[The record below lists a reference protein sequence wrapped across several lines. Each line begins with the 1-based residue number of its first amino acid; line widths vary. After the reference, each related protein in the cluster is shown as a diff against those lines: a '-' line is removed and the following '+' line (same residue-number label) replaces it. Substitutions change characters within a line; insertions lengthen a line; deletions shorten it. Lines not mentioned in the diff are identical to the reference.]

1 MDDVA
6 LQAEE
11 KALTMALGPRA
22 KTWLGRIGAFLGLA
36 GVVFVGIR
44 LHGYAGE
51 IDFRRMGA
59 GSYAAIA
66 ALAGVYGASNLLLAL
81 GWRHLM
87 HHAGVQVSR
96 SWAVRAYAVSQLAK
110 YVPGNIFQF
119 AGRQAIGLAA
129 GIGNGP
135 LVKSTLHELAFLVA
149 GGVLFSPLVLPLV
162 LTGLPN
168 WLGWISF
175 IAAVAIVLCVAVRA
189 GGADFGAA
197 AVFYLAFLALS
208 GVVFAAAC
216 DLAGGT
222 GRVALYPAIAGAYV
236 VAWLVG
242 LVTPGAPAG
251 IGIREAILL
260 VLLGGLSTGPIILLA
275 VVIGRIIT
283 VLGDLLFFAG
293 GQIAGYF
300 YRTGDERG

>member
-1 MDDVA
+1 MDDAA

-11 KALTMALGPRA
+11 KALTMALGPCA
-22 KTWLGRIGAFLGLA
+22 KAWLNRIGAFLGLA

-51 IDFRRMGA
+51 IDLRRMGA

-87 HHAGVQVSR
+87 RHLGISVSR
-96 SWAVRAYAVSQLAK
+96 SWATRTYAISQLAK

-135 LVKSTLHELAFLVA
+135 LAKSTVYELAFLIV
-149 GGVLFSPLVLPLV
+149 GGLLFSPLVLPLAF
-162 LTGLPN
+162 TGLPN
-168 WLGWISF
+168 WFGWISF
-175 IAAVAIVLCVAVRA
+175 VGAVTIVLWLAMRM

-197 AVFYLAFLALS
+197 AAFYLAFLALS
-208 GVVFAAAC
+208 GLVFATAS
-216 DLAGGT
+216 DLAGGSS
-222 GRVALYPAIAGAYV
+222 GIALYPAIAGAYV

-251 IGIREAILL
+251 IGIREAILMA
-260 VLLGGLSTGPIILLA
+260 LLGGLSAEPVILIA
-275 VVIGRIIT
+275 VVIGRVIT
-283 VLGDLLFFAG
+283 VLGDFLFFAG
-293 GQIAGYF
+293 GQIAGRF
-300 YRTGDERG
+300 YRVGDERS

>member
-1 MDDVA
+1 M
-6 LQAEE
+6 
-11 KALTMALGPRA
+11 TLGPCA
-22 KTWLGRIGAFLGLA
+22 KTWLNRIGASMGLA

-51 IDFRRMGA
+51 IDLHRMGA
-59 GSYAAIA
+59 GSYVAIA

-87 HHAGVQVSR
+87 RHLGISVSR
-96 SWAVRAYAVSQLAK
+96 SWATRTYAISQLAK

-135 LVKSTLHELAFLVA
+135 LAKSTVYELAFLIV
-149 GGVLFSPLVLPLV
+149 GGLLFSPLVLPLA

-168 WLGWISF
+168 WFGWISF
-175 IAAVAIVLCVAVRA
+175 VGAVAIVLCVAVRA
-189 GGADFGAA
+189 GGVDFGAA
-197 AVFYLAFLALS
+197 AAFYLAFLALS
-208 GVVFAAAC
+208 GLVFAMAN
-216 DLAGGT
+216 DLAGGSS
-222 GRVALYPAIAGAYV
+222 GIALYPAIAGAYV

-251 IGIREAILL
+251 IGIREAILM
-260 VLLGGLSTGPIILLA
+260 VLLGGLSAEPVILLA
-275 VVIGRIIT
+275 VVIGRVIT
-283 VLGDLLFFAG
+283 VLGDFLFFTG
-293 GQIAGYF
+293 GQIAGRL
-300 YRTGDERG
+300 YRTFNERN

>member
-1 MDDVA
+1 MV
-6 LQAEE
+6 
-11 KALTMALGPRA
+11 LGPSA
-22 KTWLGRIGAFLGLA
+22 KAWLNRIGAFLGLA

-51 IDFRRMGA
+51 IDLRRMGA

-87 HHAGVQVSR
+87 HHLGISVWR
-96 SWAVRAYAVSQLAK
+96 SWATRTYAISQLAK

-135 LVKSTLHELAFLVA
+135 LAKSTVYELAFLIV
-149 GGVLFSPLVLPLV
+149 GGLLFSPLVLPLA
-162 LTGLPN
+162 LAGLPN
-168 WLGWISF
+168 WFGWISF
-175 IAAVAIVLCVAVRA
+175 VGAVAIVLWLAMRI
-189 GGADFGAA
+189 GGADFGMAA
-197 AVFYLAFLALS
+197 AFYLAFLALS
-208 GVVFAAAC
+208 GLVFAIAS
-216 DLAGGT
+216 DLAGGSS
-222 GRVALYPAIAGAYV
+222 GIALYPAIAGAYV

-251 IGIREAILL
+251 IGIREA
-260 VLLGGLSTGPIILLA
+260 VLMVVLGSLSAEPVILLA
-275 VVIGRIIT
+275 VVIGRVIT

-293 GQIAGYF
+293 GLTAAHF
-300 YRTGDERG
+300 YRVGNERG

>member
-1 MDDVA
+1 
-6 LQAEE
+6 
-11 KALTMALGPRA
+11 MALGPRA
-22 KTWLGRIGAFLGLA
+22 KTWLSRIGAFLGLA

-59 GSYAAIA
+59 GSYGAIA
-66 ALAGVYGASNLLLAL
+66 ALAAVYGASNLLLAF
-81 GWRHLM
+81 GWRRLM
-87 HHAGVQVSR
+87 HRLGVPVSR
-96 SWAVRAYAVSQLAK
+96 SWAIRAYAVSQLAK

-135 LVKSTLHELAFLVA
+135 LVKSTVYELALLTI
-149 GGVLFSPLVLPLV
+149 GGLLFSPLVLPLV

-168 WLGWISF
+168 WIGWASF
-175 IAAVAIVLCVAVRA
+175 AGAAAIVLCVACRI
-189 GGADFGAA
+189 GGVDFGAA
-197 AVFYLAFLALS
+197 ATFYLAFLTLS
-208 GVVFAAAC
+208 GVVFVVAC
-216 DLAGGT
+216 DLAGAPS
-222 GRVALYPAIAGAYV
+222 RRELYPAIAGAYV

-251 IGIREAILL
+251 IGVREAILL
-260 VLLGGLSTGPIILLA
+260 VLLGGLSTGPVILLA
-275 VVIGRIIT
+275 VVIGRTIT

-293 GQIAGYF
+293 GQVIGRF
-300 YRTGDERG
+300 YGAGDERN